1 MHGEYIR
8 EHKVDIYGCWILG
21 TLDKMDEQYQTGVGY
36 LLAMDVVYGFE
47 WSMSCDL
54 WTINMKWTLILVKT
68 IKNIMIIIKSIPD

>member
-1 MHGEYIR
+1 MVKMHGEYIR

-47 WSMSCDL
+47 
-54 WTINMKWTLILVKT
+54 
-68 IKNIMIIIKSIPD
+68 